1 MSINKYQA
9 DKLFNTP
16 NIIRD
21 EPYVVPADVKTVT
34 IPSNPSDK
42 TKLELQ
48 DAAKFINF
56 LTDGFTNVRDDY
68 KKLLNVLLTRAAMRN
83 ISLAIISDNAA
94 LIMAVN
100 NFFGQNKT
108 SISFE
113 EYVDILIYEYQI
125 GTKQSLAGLTGDTF
139 DVDSVR
145 KHNITII
152 KDAFTRYLFQIGA
165 EDLVIAND
173 IIGKIAN
180 TNSSLSSLQTINQLN
195 DGSTITDKAVNNDAD
210 NNLKDKLKNIID
222 DCIPCNSRITGTY
235 LDFIQKPLFHE
246 LKNILL
252 QKYAANLQQLL
263 QLRFTLLG
271 SLFSDDI
278 CKLINLLK
286 NLQCLPDLQAIKS
299 LLNMMQFKYR
309 KTLQTKIAD
318 ISLSKIDPIGMSIN
332 TTLDAIVTYLT
343 QLVNSVFSSIECVL
357 TSFEAGSN
365 KVGIIDQSFY
375 DTLHKGYTDTYNS
388 VIGSIH
394 EVQRMLSQD
403 CTTNNAIAELMRL
416 LISVK
421 QYSAI
426 VSEVYTTI
434 KTYKSL
440 VNVEGFWPKMY
451 KSICAAA
458 YGSSYPWLNVITDV
472 VGPDT
477 NSPIGDSVIG
487 DPLPPNGNIP
497 GGIIIGD
504 VSLPKDF
511 FDNDP
516 LDIVSDP
523 LFQQY
528 YNNINFYETVETGPS
543 PLRLNTSDL
552 QRYRSTK
559 QKLQSLQST
568 LRTNDNGNG
577 GVLFEHLPVI
587 FLSFQNCISSEGLVD
602 YSQQQINEWIN
613 KVS

>member
-1 MSINKYQA
+1 MQTILLIKTQTSMSINKDQA
-9 DKLFNTP
+9 DKLFNIP
-16 NIIRD
+16 NITRD
-21 EPYVVPADVKTVT
+21 EPYVVPADIKTISV
-34 IPSNPSDK
+34 PSNPDDK

-48 DAAKFINF
+48 DAAGFINF

-68 KKLLNVLLTRAAMRN
+68 KKILSVLLTRASMRD
-83 ISLAIISDNAA
+83 ISLTITSDNAA

-108 SISFE
+108 SVSFE
-113 EYVDILIYEYQI
+113 EYVDILIYEYQT

-139 DVDSVR
+139 TVDSVR
-145 KHNITII
+145 KHNIKII
-152 KDAFTRYLFQIGA
+152 KDAFTQYLFQIGA
-165 EDLVIAND
+165 EDLVIVND

-180 TNSSLSSLQTINQLN
+180 TNSSLSSLQTVNQLN
-195 DGSTITDKAVNNDAD
+195 DGSTITDKAVNSDANSD
-210 NNLKDKLKNIID
+210 LKDKLKNIID
-222 DCIPCNSRITGTY
+222 DCIPCNARITGTY

-252 QKYAANLQQLL
+252 QKYAADLQQLL

-286 NLQCLPDLQAIKS
+286 SLQCLPDLQAIKS
-299 LLNMMQFKYR
+299 LLKMMQFKYQ
-309 KTLQTKIAD
+309 KTLQAKIAD

-357 TSFEAGSN
+357 TSFEAESS
-365 KVGIIDQSFY
+365 KLGIIDQSFY

-403 CTTNNAIAELMRL
+403 CTTNMAIAELMRL

-434 KTYKSL
+434 KTY
-440 VNVEGFWPKMY
+440 
-451 KSICAAA
+451 
-458 YGSSYPWLNVITDV
+458 
-472 VGPDT
+472 
-477 NSPIGDSVIG
+477 NSF
-487 DPLPPNGNIP
+487 
-497 GGIIIGD
+497 GI
-504 VSLPKDF
+504 
-511 FDNDP
+511 
-516 LDIVSDP
+516 LD
-523 LFQQY
+523 Y
-528 YNNINFYETVETGPS
+528 
-543 PLRLNTSDL
+543 
-552 QRYRSTK
+552 
-559 QKLQSLQST
+559 
-568 LRTNDNGNG
+568 
-577 GVLFEHLPVI
+577 
-587 FLSFQNCISSEGLVD
+587 
-602 YSQQQINEWIN
+602 
-613 KVS
+613 